1 MDIRFECSH
10 CKQPI
15 KIDESAAGLEINCPG
30 CQSVLTIPAPV
41 KASQPVAS
49 QSGGSMQ
56 PAKPGARALPRLR
69 AEPIPEAAPVAEMAS
84 PMAALGKD
92 GKPAKGGKGGQ
103 YRCNNP
109 NCGQI
114 VPESKLLSQSVAG
127 KLSTVCPKCRGS
139 VTLMAKPP
147 GFFARMMGKK

>member
-30 CQSVLTIPAPV
+30 CQSVLTIPAPA
-41 KASQPVAS
+41 KAPQPVAS

-56 PAKPGARALPRLR
+56 PAKPGGRALPRLR
-69 AEPIPEAAPVAEMAS
+69 PEPTSEAAPAPELAPPV
-84 PMAALGKD
+84 AALGK
-92 GKPAKGGKGGQ
+92 PGKGGQ

-109 NCGQI
+109 NCGA
-114 VPESKLLSQSVAG
+114 VWPENKLLPQSVAG

-139 VTLMAKPP
+139 VTQLAAAP
-147 GFFARMMGKK
+147 GFWARMMGKK